1 VKRTSGVSAALLLAT
16 ALAGAPARG
25 AESVWYVGAT
35 IHSLEAPAIPNGTLE
50 VADGKIVRVGTATA
64 PPAGARLV
72 DLTGKRIY
80 PGFVHPAVTIGL
92 TEIGSVRGSVDTTE
106 IGANNAHLRA
116 EVAFNAD
123 SLLLLPAMGGGVLT
137 AHVTPAGGTV
147 SPASAVMRLDGWN
160 WREMTLRSRAAHFL
174 DYPEVALSDPG
185 ADAKAKD
192 EFERKKR
199 ERLAEL
205 DSIFDRARAWAT
217 AKSAFDGAKSSTPV
231 AHDAPSEA
239 LAPVLSGESPL
250 FVRARERRQ
259 IAAAL
264 DWVAARKIPRVVL
277 VSGADAVDHAARLAS
292 AGIPVLLEEVLT
304 LPARRTDPYDAPYA
318 AAGRLHAAGVEVAIG
333 DGGDAA
339 NARNLPFQAAMA
351 VAFGL
356 PADAALRAITI
367 VPAELTGVADRV
379 GSLAPGKEATFFVAD
394 GDPLE
399 ITTAIERVFVRGQEI
414 DLERDRQRQLW
425 RRYSA
430 RPKAAVEGPAEL
442 SRERPTRK
450 APGASGSRR

>member
-1 VKRTSGVSAALLLAT
+1 VKRTIGFRGALLLA
-16 ALAGAPARG
+16 ASLSGAAAQA
-25 AESVWYVGAT
+25 AETVWYVGAT
-35 IHSLEAPAIPNGTLE
+35 IHTLEAPPIPNGTLE
-50 VADGKIVRVGTATA
+50 VVDGKIARVGTAGT
-64 PPAGARLV
+64 PPAGVRVV
-72 DLTGKRIY
+72 DLAGKRIY
-80 PGFVHPAVTIGL
+80 PGFVHPSVTIGL
-92 TEIGSVRGSVDTTE
+92 TEIGAVRGSVDTTE
-106 IGANNAHLRA
+106 IGSNNAHLRA

-137 AHVTPAGGTV
+137 AHVTPGGGIV

-174 DYPEVALSDPG
+174 DYPEVALDDPA
-185 ADAKAKD
+185 ADAKARD
-192 EFERKKR
+192 EFEKKKS

-205 DSIFDRARAWAT
+205 DAIFDRARAWSA
-217 AKSAFDGAKSSTPV
+217 AKAAFDGGKSSTPV
-231 AHDAPSEA
+231 AHDAPSAA
-239 LAPVLSGESPL
+239 LAPILAGESPL

-264 DWVAARKIPRVVL
+264 DWVAARKIARVVL

-292 AGIPVLLEEVLT
+292 SGIPVLLEEVLT
-304 LPARRTDPYDAPYA
+304 LPSRRTDPYDAPYA
-318 AAGRLHAAGVEVAIG
+318 AAGHLHAAGVRLAIG
-333 DGGDAA
+333 DGGDAS

-356 PADAALRAITI
+356 PAEAALRAITI

-399 ITTAIERVFVRGQEI
+399 VTTAIERVFVRGQEI

-430 RPKAAVEGPAEL
+430 RPEP
-442 SRERPTRK
+442 
-450 APGASGSRR
+450 SGD